1 MPAWKLLVF
10 PRRETEE
17 SCPPGQDETQDSA
30 DRISGRYNCQGSPQ
44 LSQLAVRMEEAVLP
58 RFLQR
63 RPPCP
68 PSLCFQ
74 AEAVL
79 TSLLEAAPRLHT
91 SQVKTLVSQ

>member
-1 MPAWKLLVF
+1 MTHSGYHQEDDRKLLVF
-10 PRRETEE
+10 PRRQTGE
-17 SCPPGQDETQDSA
+17 SCPPGQDETQG
-30 DRISGRYNCQGSPQ
+30 ISRQNLLTQ
-44 LSQLAVRMEEAVLP
+44 LTVRMEEAVLP

-68 PSLCFQ
+68 SSLCLQ

-91 SQVKTLVSQ
+91 SQVKTESQ

>member
-1 MPAWKLLVF
+1 MIGNYSSFRGDRQEKAVLPVRMRLK
-10 PRRETEE
+10 
-17 SCPPGQDETQDSA
+17 GSA
-30 DRISGRYNCQGSPQ
+30 DRISGRYNCPQ
-44 LSQLAVRMEEAVLP
+44 LTQLAVRMEEAVLP

-68 PSLCFQ
+68 SSLCLQ

-91 SQVKTLVSQ
+91 SQVKTVSQ